1 MRVGLGYDAH
11 PFTEGRDLFLG
22 GVPIAHEK
30 GLKGHSDAD
39 VLLHAICDAL
49 LGASGEGDMG
59 RWFPDSDPAFKNK
72 SSDFFLKKV
81 NELLSERSLNISY
94 LDCIVICEK
103 PKLGSF
109 FDSMR
114 ENISAI
120 LSVPQNRINIKAK
133 TTEGMGF
140 TGRKEGIAAYAIA
153 ALEEP
158 KE

>member
-11 PFTEGRDLFLG
+11 PFVEGRDLFLG

-59 RWFPDSDPAFKNK
+59 RFFPDTDPAFKNK
-72 SSDFFLKKV
+72 RSEFFLEEVHKIIRQKKLEV
-81 NELLSERSLNISY
+81 SY
-94 LDCIVICEK
+94 IDCIVICER
-103 PKLGSF
+103 PKLGPF
-109 FDSMR
+109 FEEIR
-114 ENISAI
+114 KKIAQI
-120 LSVPQNRINIKAK
+120 LALPQEMINIKAK

-140 TGRKEGIAAYAIA
+140 TGRKEGIAAYAITS
-153 ALEEP
+153 L
-158 KE
+158 KELP

>member
-11 PFTEGRDLFLG
+11 PFVEGRDLFLG

-59 RWFPDSDPAFKNK
+59 RFFPDTDPAFKNRR
-72 SSDFFLKKV
+72 SDFFLEEVQKILKEKKLEV
-81 NELLSERSLNISY
+81 DYI
-94 LDCIVICEK
+94 DCIVICER
-103 PKLGSF
+103 PKLGPF
-109 FDSMR
+109 FEEIR
-114 ENISAI
+114 ETIAQI
-120 LSVPQNRINIKAK
+120 LSLPENRINIKAK

-140 TGRKEGIAAYAIA
+140 TGRKEGIAAYAITS
-153 ALEEP
+153 L
-158 KE
+158 KELS

>member
-22 GVPIAHEK
+22 GMPIAHEK

-59 RWFPDSDPAFKNK
+59 RFFPDSDPAFKNK
-72 SSDFFLKKV
+72 PSEYFLKQVHTIVLKKK
-81 NELLSERSLNISY
+81 LSISY

-103 PKLGSF
+103 PKLVSF
-109 FDSMR
+109 FQPIR
-114 ENISAI
+114 QNISSL
-120 LSVPQNRINIKAK
+120 LSLPQDRINIKAK
-133 TTEGMGF
+133 TNEGMGF
-140 TGRKEGIAAYAIA
+140 TGRSEGIAAYAIVC
-153 ALEEP
+153 LEDP
-158 KE
+158 R